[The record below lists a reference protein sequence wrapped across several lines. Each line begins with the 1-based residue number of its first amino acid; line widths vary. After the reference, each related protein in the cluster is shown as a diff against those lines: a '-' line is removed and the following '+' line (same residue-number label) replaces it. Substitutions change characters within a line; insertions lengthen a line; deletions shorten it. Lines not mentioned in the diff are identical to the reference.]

1 MLNSL
6 CRVLL
11 AHGKGLNPVVSK
23 DEDENEGAEDLW
35 KGINRVCLLSV
46 DGRKGKIYALLFG

>member
-1 MLNSL
+1 MYSWHT
-6 CRVLL
+6 
-11 AHGKGLNPVVSK
+11 AKYLNPVVSK